1 MAIIYSTTV
10 GLSNSTCRNGTCSS
24 VVVQHVTLV
33 YIIIETFRFDYD
45 YKYDFL
51 ASELVLLTMIS
62 SAILVANRMATRLN
76 PGFNP
81 GRGGTPIL
89 DQTGMIVVTFRG

>member
-24 VVVQHVTLV
+24 VVVQHVALV

-62 SAILVANRMATRLN
+62 SAILVANRRMATRLN

-81 GRGGTPIL
+81 GRGGGLPYLT
-89 DQTGMIVVTFRG
+89 